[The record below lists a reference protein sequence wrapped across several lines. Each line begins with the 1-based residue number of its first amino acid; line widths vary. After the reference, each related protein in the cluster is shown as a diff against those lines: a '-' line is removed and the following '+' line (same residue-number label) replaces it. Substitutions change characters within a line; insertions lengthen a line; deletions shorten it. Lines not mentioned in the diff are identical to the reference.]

1 MKTRRQKKKQ
11 ILIVFTTVTAMLMMM
26 MMINNMPIANSLAS
40 SASNSLM
47 QRRSLTSLS
56 SLSYYATIGS
66 ATNIGGDEIEIP
78 RPLSTRM
85 QQQQQHN
92 ASSYPL
98 VEVLGVVSDETEDG
112 DDPTMIYN
120 SATATSTSTS
130 NNILINTWNKI
141 KSSMKFDKQAIIGLG
156 FDFGLTYNFISN
168 INGSITLS
176 VAWYIASMKTGL
188 SPLAPG
194 NWRALLAA
202 YASMYVI
209 VCFLRPVR
217 IALALGA
224 THRME
229 RFLQYMQQRIG
240 CKRPIAIFVTGV
252 LGFVL
257 WATCAAIGVTLAST
271 LAGVPLW
278 RYDYI
283 K

>member
-1 MKTRRQKKKQ
+1 
-11 ILIVFTTVTAMLMMM
+11 MMM

-130 NNILINTWNKI
+130 TSNNILIDTWNKI

-176 VAWYIASMKTGL
+176 VAWYIASMKVSKENNTMVYFV
-188 SPLAPG
+188 
-194 NWRALLAA
+194 NIHLLL
-202 YASMYVI
+202 I
-209 VCFLRPVR
+209 N
-217 IALALGA
+217 
-224 THRME
+224 E
-229 RFLQYMQQRIG
+229 
-240 CKRPIAIFVTGV
+240 
-252 LGFVL
+252 
-257 WATCAAIGVTLAST
+257 
-271 LAGVPLW
+271 
-278 RYDYI
+278 
-283 K
+283 

>member
-11 ILIVFTTVTAMLMMM
+11 ILIVWTTVIAMLMMM
-26 MMINNMPIANSLAS
+26 IMINNMPIANSLAS

-56 SLSYYATIGS
+56 SLSYYATIIGS

-78 RPLSTRM
+78 RPPSTRM
-85 QQQQQHN
+85 QQRQQHN

-130 NNILINTWNKI
+130 TSNNILIDTWNKI

-176 VAWYIASMKTGL
+176 VAWYIASMKVSKENNIL
-188 SPLAPG
+188 VYFVSIH
-194 NWRALLAA
+194 LLL
-202 YASMYVI
+202 I
-209 VCFLRPVR
+209 N
-217 IALALGA
+217 
-224 THRME
+224 E
-229 RFLQYMQQRIG
+229 
-240 CKRPIAIFVTGV
+240 
-252 LGFVL
+252 
-257 WATCAAIGVTLAST
+257 
-271 LAGVPLW
+271 
-278 RYDYI
+278 
-283 K
+283 

>member
-1 MKTRRQKKKQ
+1 MEFISSSLSSSDCNTRSFNMKTRRQKKKQ

-78 RPLSTRM
+78 RPLSTRI

-92 ASSYPL
+92 SSSYPL

-112 DDPTMIYN
+112 DDPTIIYN

-130 NNILINTWNKI
+130 TSNNILIDTWNKI

-176 VAWYIASMKTGL
+176 VAWYIASMKVSKENNTL
-188 SPLAPG
+188 VYFV
-194 NWRALLAA
+194 NIYLLLL
-202 YASMYVI
+202 I
-209 VCFLRPVR
+209 N
-217 IALALGA
+217 
-224 THRME
+224 E
-229 RFLQYMQQRIG
+229 
-240 CKRPIAIFVTGV
+240 
-252 LGFVL
+252 
-257 WATCAAIGVTLAST
+257 
-271 LAGVPLW
+271 
-278 RYDYI
+278 
-283 K
+283 

>member
-1 MKTRRQKKKQ
+1 MEFTSTSSSLSLSLPSSDCNNRSLNMKTRRQKKKQ
-11 ILIVFTTVTAMLMMM
+11 ILIVWTTVIAMLMMM
-26 MMINNMPIANSLAS
+26 TMIHNMPIANSLAS

-66 ATNIGGDEIEIP
+66 ATNIGGDEIDIP

-85 QQQQQHN
+85 QQQHN

-130 NNILINTWNKI
+130 TSNNILIDTWNKI

-176 VAWYIASMKTGL
+176 VAWYIASMKVSKENNTL
-188 SPLAPG
+188 V
-194 NWRALLAA
+194 
-202 YASMYVI
+202 Y
-209 VCFLRPVR
+209 
-217 IALALGA
+217 
-224 THRME
+224 
-229 RFLQYMQQRIG
+229 
-240 CKRPIAIFVTGV
+240 FVNI
-252 LGFVL
+252 L
-257 WATCAAIGVTLAST
+257 I
-271 LAGVPLW
+271 
-278 RYDYI
+278 I
-283 K
+283 NQ